1 MTASDKTIDKIK
13 KSILIHAIE
22 SWKGNYKTAN
32 RHFKDYTNQIC
43 ALFQDGYGLDT
54 MHMFLNDDEA
64 AAKFVGA
71 YFLLPYDTKKCQKTL
86 KSICSVQTYGIGP
99 NAKTLLEEWKNG
111 RLKFPVLEHGK
122 VVYKERNQLMP
133 DK

>member
-64 AAKFVGA
+64 AVKFVGA
-71 YFLLPYDTKKCQKTL
+71 YFLLPYDTK
-86 KSICSVQTYGIGP
+86 
-99 NAKTLLEEWKNG
+99 NAKKHLNQFVPCKLTVLARMQKLYWKNG
-111 RLKFPVLEHGK
+111 KTG
-122 VVYKERNQLMP
+122 
-133 DK
+133 D